1 MTFFFYL
8 KEVSPLSSG
17 DEELTDES
25 ALKAKRA
32 ALHGLI
38 LGNTFLHTK
47 ALTYEPIGMRQLQS
61 LAADKG
67 YDFHDN
73 DIKDFCDFY
82 CISYFEEDK
91 KAVKGNMPGR
101 IRKK

>member
-1 MTFFFYL
+1 M
-8 KEVSPLSSG
+8 SPLSPG

-25 ALKAKRA
+25 AQKAKRA

-38 LGNTFLHTK
+38 LENSFLHTK

-67 YDFHDN
+67 YDFQDN

-91 KAVKGNMPGR
+91 KAVKGNMRGR
-101 IRKK
+101 IKRR